1 MLNFEYHFLSPLKGG
16 DKVDDAIALL
26 IAVAANLITDYIR
39 KWLDRDKKK
48 NDQPK
53 ED

>member
-1 MLNFEYHFLSPLKGG
+1 LSPLKGG
-16 DKVDDAIALL
+16 DEVDYVMTLV

-39 KWLDRDKKK
+39 KWLDGDKKK
-48 NDQPK
+48 DDQPK